1 MWGMFQSKIYQMN
14 WKKVKS
20 KYYTFFKK
28 KIGTFPETRW
38 KCQNPEN
45 IHLKKLLSHIFKF
58 FVVLETESC

>member
-28 KIGTFPETRW
+28 RLELSLKPDETVKILKTSTNK
-38 KCQNPEN
+38 KCNP
-45 IHLKKLLSHIFKF
+45 IFKIF
-58 FVVLETESC
+58 LLF